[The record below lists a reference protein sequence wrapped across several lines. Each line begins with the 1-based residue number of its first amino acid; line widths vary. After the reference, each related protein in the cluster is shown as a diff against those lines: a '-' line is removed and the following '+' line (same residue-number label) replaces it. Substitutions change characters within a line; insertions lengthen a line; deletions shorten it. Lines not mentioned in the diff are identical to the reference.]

1 MTRFA
6 LLFLALGSSA
16 ACVVGTVPPSDE
28 PPPGVTCEKK
38 ATATDGHH
46 YSGRLCS
53 GEAGCHKST
62 GKDGNAQAFLVM
74 SGTVFEKAD
83 GAKAIAGATV
93 LIEWAGGSTKY
104 VTGAPDRDG
113 LGNFYEYAEIAGI
126 TFPATA
132 KVSLC
137 PDPEKVMQT
146 PLNNAGDLDCTRSG
160 CHTESLRIFLK
171 N

>member
-16 ACVVGTVPPSDE
+16 ACIVGTVPPSDE
-28 PPPGVTCEKK
+28 PPPGVTCDKK
-38 ATATDGHH
+38 VAPEEGYHN
-46 YSGRLCS
+46 SGRACS
-53 GEAGCHKST
+53 DGAACHATTNKAN
-62 GKDGNAQAFLVM
+62 GAPFFIM
-74 SGTVFEKAD
+74 SGTVYEKAD
-83 GAKAIAGATV
+83 GAKAISGATV
-93 LIEWAGGSTKY
+93 TIEWTGGAAKY
-104 VTGAPDRDG
+104 PTGQPDG
-113 LGNFYEYAEIAGI
+113 GVGNFFDYTEIAGI

-146 PLNNAGDLDCTRSG
+146 PLAGPADLDCTRSG
-160 CHTESLRIFLK
+160 CHTDALRIYLK

>member
-16 ACVVGTVPPSDE
+16 ACIVGTVPPSDE

-38 ATATDGHH
+38 ATPEEGYHN
-46 YSGRLCS
+46 SGRSCS
-53 GEAGCHKST
+53 DGAACHAST
-62 GKDGNAQAFLVM
+62 GKANSAPFFIM
-74 SGTVFEKAD
+74 SGTVYEKAD
-83 GAKAIAGATV
+83 GVKEIEGATV
-93 LIEWAGGSTKY
+93 IIEWAGGSAKY
-104 VTGAPDRDG
+104 PTGKPGAVDG
-113 LGNFYEYAEIAGI
+113 KGNFYEYAAVEGI

-146 PLNNAGDLDCTRSG
+146 PLNNAGDLDCTKSG
-160 CHTESLRIFLK
+160 CHTSSLRIYLK
-171 N
+171 